1 MKKYLNYGFAVL
13 ITVAVI
19 FSAGCKLNRTNA
31 GDGISF
37 DLKKKYQ
44 TIEGF
49 GSCITNYKEFPPEY
63 SDPAFFDLVV
73 NDLGL
78 SIVRVPLME
87 HTEWRND
94 DDNPDHFN
102 WDGFWLGD
110 NIDRKGLASSMKL
123 MQEFKK
129 RGVSRFM
136 GTPWSP
142 PDFLKTNRAPI
153 QGGFLRADLM
163 DEFAEYM
170 AAQIILAKKDFG
182 IDLNWVSVQNELLF
196 PEFYRSCV
204 YNPWVLKETVRAL
217 MHKFKKE
224 GIRTKILIPEDMMFA
239 DRMLYNIQPTM
250 NDPETRNFYGE
261 FSTHRQ
267 GGKGDLTKWEAET
280 QQYQR
285 QNWMTETS
293 GHAQNWKGAMKM
305 ATDIQDYL
313 VYGNFSAWIYWQLSG
328 AAGDASSF
336 SILIDGKPGPKYY
349 ASKQFYHFIR
359 PGAVRVRAESGDAR
373 LEVSAFHQPYDGTL
387 TSVIINNSD
396 SAVQTL
402 VNTRYKFDIY
412 QSTDSLHCEHT
423 GKLARGSMLTVPP
436 HSIITLQAKSR
447 RLVTLKNE
455 PALPE
460 VMDGS

>member
-1 MKKYLNYGFAVL
+1 MKKYLIYAFAVL
-13 ITVAVI
+13 ITFAVT

-31 GDGISF
+31 GSSISF
-37 DLKKKYQ
+37 DLNKEYQ

-63 SDPAFFDLVV
+63 SDPAFFDMVV

-313 VYGNFSAWIYWQLSG
+313 VYR
-328 AAGDASSF
+328 
-336 SILIDGKPGPKYY
+336 
-349 ASKQFYHFIR
+349 QFQR
-359 PGAVRVRAESGDAR
+359 LDLLAVVGCCRW
-373 LEVSAFHQPYDGTL
+373 
-387 TSVIINNSD
+387 
-396 SAVQTL
+396 
-402 VNTRYKFDIY
+402 
-412 QSTDSLHCEHT
+412 
-423 GKLARGSMLTVPP
+423 
-436 HSIITLQAKSR
+436 
-447 RLVTLKNE
+447 
-455 PALPE
+455 
-460 VMDGS
+460 